1 MTTEDYLESLQ
12 NDLQTLSEAL
22 NLEEGTNFTDLA
34 TMANEGEI
42 TRGGGSSVV
51 VGDLK
56 DNHTEARKF
65 NFDEHEAGIYI
76 DSSLGTNLY
85 MSLTTGSGTYTRFR
99 TDRLLWLNYFD
110 STITSDP
117 FAIGLTINSDSYE
130 LAIQKFSKA
139 QDGRLTVTKANLG
152 YYSSYLVTAS
162 PQSFS
167 GTKTFMTTPKL
178 YSYTAPTYDEEIVAK
193 KYVDDK
199 PTTYAGYDAT
209 KTQVLKN
216 VNGTLTWVDE

>member
-12 NDLQTLSEAL
+12 NDLQTLSTAL
-22 NLEEGTNFTDLA
+22 NLEEGTNFTDIA
-34 TMANEGEI
+34 VMADEGEI

-85 MSLTTGSGTYTRFR
+85 MALTTGSGTYTRFR
-99 TDRLLWLNYFD
+99 YDRMLWINYFD
-110 STITSDP
+110 STLVSNP
-117 FAIGLTINSDSYE
+117 FAIGLSIDAETYE
-130 LAIQKFSKA
+130 VAVQKFSKA
-139 QDGRLTVTKANLG
+139 QDGRLSVEKVKLG
-152 YYSSYLVTAS
+152 YYNSFLITNAA
-162 PQSFS
+162 QSFT
-167 GTKTFMTTPKL
+167 GQKTFMTTPKVNS
-178 YSYTAPTYDEEIVAK
+178 YSAPTTDTELTAK